1 MLRAAMSVLTVVGKL
16 LLSAGAG
23 VLLFVAW
30 TLWGTGLYMERQQD
44 RLERRFDAL
53 PALARGPS
61 ERASG
66 PGERFDPA
74 PGEPVFRL
82 GIPAID
88 ADHVVVE
95 GVDAEHLRMGPGHY
109 PACGEGFDKCLEV
122 GEAWPGGRGRVVV
135 SGHRTTYGAPFW
147 DLDRLEPGDA
157 IEVATRWGD
166 FVYRVTELQVAEPD
180 ALALWVGD
188 DVSELVLTTCHPRF
202 SADRRLFVFAEL
214 DGAR

>member
-1 MLRAAMSVLTVVGKL
+1 MLRAAMSVLTVAGKA

-53 PALARGPS
+53 PALAAAPRPRGP
-61 ERASG
+61 G
-66 PGERFDPA
+66 PRFDPA

-82 GIPAID
+82 RIRAID
-88 ADHVVVE
+88 AEHVVVE
-95 GVDAEHLRMGPGHY
+95 GVDEAQLRSGPGHY
-109 PACGEGFDKCLEV
+109 PACDSGFERCLEV

-147 DLDRLEPGDA
+147 DLDRLEPGDP
-157 IEVATRWGD
+157 IEVETRWGD
-166 FVYRVTELQVAEPD
+166 FVYRVTELQVGRPD
-180 ALALWVGD
+180 GLALWVGD

-202 SADRRLFVFAEL
+202 SADRRLFVFSEL
-214 DGAR
+214 EGAS